1 MAYFIKPITTTMIKG
16 TGYEVLLVAVVANV
30 AAQIAK
36 TIVNAIQHKKWDS
49 AMLFSTGGMP
59 SSHSSTVTSVTTAIG
74 IIDGWQSTTF
84 ALSVCVS
91 LIVMYDAQGVR
102 LAASYQAQI
111 LNQML
116 KELFSLHPAFKGQ
129 KLKELLGHTPMQ
141 VVVGALLGVGVAFGF
156 DWYLG
161 L

>member
-1 MAYFIKPITTTMIKG
+1 MIKG

-36 TIVNAIQHKKWDS
+36 TIVNAIQQRKWDS

-74 IIDGWQSTTF
+74 IIDGWNSTTF
-84 ALSVCVS
+84 ALSVCIS

-111 LNQML
+111 LNQMV
-116 KELFSLHPAFKGQ
+116 KELFSLHPNFKGQ